1 MSLYTLS
8 ASCYAIYCK
17 VRLTGLRHAVN
28 NVDAVSAVG
37 SFMSLKWILAHGVQF
52 GLFCQVQG
60 ASMYRPYCS
69 SRLMICIIAAI
80 KQFSDVGQAVW

>member
-1 MSLYTLS
+1 MSLYTLF

-17 VRLTGLRHAVN
+17 VRDTSVQHALDS
-28 NVDAVSAVG
+28 VDVISAVG

-69 SRLMICIIAAI
+69 SRLMACITAAI